1 MSSMINTNI
10 ASLTSQNSLTK
21 SQSAL
26 TTSMQRLSSGLRINS
41 AKDDAAGL
49 AISERM
55 TSQIGGLNQAT
66 RNSNDG
72 ISMTQ
77 TAEGAL
83 SSISDSLQRIRELAV
98 QSANG
103 SNTDADRASMQAE
116 ASQLLSEIDRVSTQT
131 KFNGKTLL
139 DGSLNNQQFQVG
151 ANSGET
157 ISFSVG
163 SARTSKLGSSDA
175 AAITTAQ
182 NAGTTALV
190 EGAFSLNGVMIGPSQ
205 AAADTA
211 STAAA
216 AGSSIA
222 KAAAVNA
229 KSAQSGVTATVNATE
244 VAGSSM
250 TAVADTGIVTINNVA
265 INVSTTADAASS
277 RASVISAINASSKQT
292 GVTAVDSG
300 SDKGGVK
307 LTAAD
312 GRNIDISFS
321 GFTNNATAAK
331 ETGLAA
337 AGTNSGSITL
347 NSDKAIVITS
357 NQNGAAGSGGVKDAG
372 LTVGA
377 YSAQT
382 AYASTTA
389 VAAGATNL
397 TSIVSGDFKINNAQV
412 GSSLASSD
420 TASSYAKVSSGIAKA
435 AAINALSAQTGVTA
449 TANTTAVQG
458 GATTAAPMSVGAT
471 SGALV
476 INGVRTATITTTAT
490 STTAQNR
497 KATVDAINAISGQT
511 GVIATDSNDDTK
523 GVSLAA
529 ADGRNIT
536 AVQDTTITD
545 NAVAGTYARTAGTLT
560 AASTGLGF
568 SMAGNDNNDAGTALT
583 GTTALLAA
591 ALVANGGLTTG
602 GATATQAAYDE
613 AKAADTTAIAVDA
626 QLVIANGAG
635 TAAVKAAA
643 VAAANALQDSSSAG
657 RNLGTTTSTI
667 TLSSTKE
674 FTVDTGTTGN
684 GAKALNLNVGTYG
697 AGRSGD
703 SLDKLN
709 ISTVEGANKALTAVD
724 NALKTVNSARSDMG
738 AVQNRFSA
746 VVSNLQS
753 TTENLTASRSRI
765 RDADFATETASLSRG
780 QILQQ
785 AGTAMLAQANS
796 LPNGVM
802 ALLR

>member
-182 NAGTTALV
+182 NSGTTGLK
-190 EGAFSLNGVMIGPSQ
+190 EGAFSLNGVMIGPSL

-211 STAAA
+211 STASAEA
-216 AGSSIA
+216 SSIA

-229 KSAQSGVTATVNATE
+229 KSAQTGVTATVNATE

-250 TAVADTGIVTINNVA
+250 TAAVGDGSIA
-265 INVSTTADAASS
+265 INGVTVNLTVTADAAAS
-277 RASVISAINASSKQT
+277 RASVIAAINAKKDQT
-292 GVTAVDSG
+292 GVTAVDTG
-300 SDKGGVK
+300 DDKGGVK
-307 LTAAD
+307 LVAAD
-312 GRNIDISFS
+312 GRNIQLSA
-321 GFTNNATAAK
+321 FTQTTGTVTAAS
-331 ETGLAA
+331 TGLGAA
-337 AGTNSGSITL
+337 STTNTGSITL
-347 NSDKAIVITS
+347 NSDKAIAITS
-357 NQNGAAGSGGVKDAG
+357 SQNGAVGTGGIKDAG
-372 LTVGA
+372 LAVGT
-377 YSAQT
+377 YSSQT
-382 AYASTTA
+382 AYASTTSA
-389 VAAGATNL
+389 AAGAL
-397 TSIVSGDFKINNAQV
+397 TKIVSGDFKINGAQI
-412 GSSLASSD
+412 GASAASSD
-420 TASSYAKVSSGIAKA
+420 TASYSFASVAGGADAKALSGISKA

-449 TANTTAVQG
+449 SVNATAVQG
-458 GATTAAPMSVGAT
+458 SSMTAAAT
-471 SGALV
+471 SGTLV
-476 INGVRTATITTTAT
+476 INGVTTGTITTTTNAAA
-490 STTAQNR
+490 SR
-497 KATVDAINAISGQT
+497 KATVDAINAISGRT
-511 GVIATDSNDDTK
+511 GVIATDTNDDTK
-523 GVSLAA
+523 GVTLAA

-536 AVQDTTITD
+536 ATQGTT
-545 NAVAGTYARTAGTLT
+545 GTLT
-560 AASTGLGF
+560 TASTGL
-568 SMAGNDNNDAGTALT
+568 SASTVVVNAG
-583 GTTALLAA
+583 AA
-591 ALVANGGLTTG
+591 ATPAEL
-602 GATATQAAYDE
+602 
-613 AKAADTTAIAVDA
+613 DA
-626 QLVIANGAG
+626 
-635 TAAVKAAA
+635 
-643 VAAANALQDSSSAG
+643 
-657 RNLGTTTSTI
+657 GTTTSTL
-667 TLSSTKE
+667 TLSSTKA
-674 FTVDTGTTGN
+674 FTIEAGSTGTGT
-684 GAKALNLNVGTYG
+684 AALNLKVGTYG
-697 AGRSGD
+697 SGRSGD

-709 ISTVEGANKALTAVD
+709 ISTVDGANKALTAVD

-753 TTENLTASRSRI
+753 TSENLTASRSRI